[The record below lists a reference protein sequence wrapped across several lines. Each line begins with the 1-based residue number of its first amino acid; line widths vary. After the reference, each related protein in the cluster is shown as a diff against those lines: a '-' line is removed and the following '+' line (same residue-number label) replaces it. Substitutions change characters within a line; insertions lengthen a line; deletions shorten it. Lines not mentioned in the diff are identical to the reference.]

1 VAPLIVES
9 ARAARDEARRVRSAS
24 CELRTAVRAS
34 SRRARAGTEG
44 AAAAAAAAARTRH
57 TLTTPSPWSG
67 LEWSREDEQLGRV
80 LVPLD

>member
-9 ARAARDEARRVRSAS
+9 ARAARDEARRMRSAS

-34 SRRARAGTEG
+34 SRRARAGTER
-44 AAAAAAAAARTRH
+44 AAAAAAARTRH

-80 LVPLD
+80 LLPLD

>member
-1 VAPLIVES
+1 VASLIVES

-44 AAAAAAAAARTRH
+44 AAAAAAAARTRH